1 MAAGHRQRHKE
12 IQLGNPPLLTVTLA
26 ARKRNPRYPMM
37 LCIRPVQQR
46 DKMTLLLDSI
56 PLRKEARAIF
66 RRCPQQPAFL
76 AVQQAQ
82 HPVSKVHILVSKT
95 KAPRV
100 RLLAASGLCWE
111 RSVSPKDMALSNI
124 FRVRPKQPRINQ
136 NPRNARN
143 NLLLDGE
150 GREASRAHRKRRME
164 NPSFVVVAMMVETPK
179 EKNRASG
186 LLIRTSIIW
195 KV

>member
-37 LCIRPVQQR
+37 LRIRPVQQR
-46 DKMTLLLDSI
+46 DKMTLPLDSI

-76 AVQQAQ
+76 AVRQAQ
-82 HPVSKVHILVSKT
+82 HLASKVHILVSKI
-95 KAPRV
+95 KAPQV

-111 RSVSPKDMALSNI
+111 RFVSPKDMALSNTS
-124 FRVRPKQPRINQ
+124 RVRPKQPRINQ

-143 NLLLDGE
+143 NLLDGE

-164 NPSFVVVAMMVETPK
+164 NPSFVAVAMMVETPK
-179 EKNRASG
+179 ETNMVSG
-186 LLIRTSIIW
+186 LLIRTSTIW